1 MDAPLSPRNALCD
14 SLRVQVAAV
23 AAQHAAVTEQEIR
36 LEGAREQFVSEQ
48 RSLLANVETLI
59 LHLLAREEHFDR
71 RQSDLRSRENFVSR
85 LENACARLAREL
97 ELTERTLATEPNATR
112 RAA

>member
-1 MDAPLSPRNALCD
+1 MDAMSPRD
-14 SLRVQVAAV
+14 VLRVQVAAV

-36 LEGAREQFVSEQ
+36 MDDAREQFLSEQ
-48 RSLLANVETLI
+48 RVLLANVETLI
-59 LHLLAREEHFDR
+59 LHLLAREEHFER
-71 RQSDLRSRENFVSR
+71 KQTDLCSREKFVNR

-97 ELTERTLATEPNATR
+97 ELAERTLSSEPSTVR